1 MTPNTRSTV
10 LSTADA
16 GEILTLQRA
25 AYLREAQLHD
35 DLALPPLTE
44 TLDELVRVLARPDVL
59 ARGIRDH
66 GRLIAA
72 VRLVVH
78 DDQAELGRLIV
89 APDRQ
94 GEGIGTALLDQA
106 ENSVPATVTTITLF
120 TGERSVANLR
130 LYRRHGYR
138 ETHRSPAGHYQ
149 LVHMQKPI
157 RRTIPQRTTGARRSS
172 TTPSCR
178 P

>member
-25 AYLREAQLHD
+25 AYLRETQLHD

-59 ARGIRDH
+59 ARGIR
-66 GRLIAA
+66 
-72 VRLVVH
+72 
-78 DDQAELGRLIV
+78 ELGRLIV

-149 LVHMQKPI
+149 LVHMRKPI
-157 RRTIPQRTTGARRSS
+157 RRTIPHRTTGARRSS